1 MIPGR
6 EEGYATPRFTWR
18 PTSEADS
25 GLDSEQPPE
34 ADHRQV
40 SRRIVGMQSRSFAE
54 RQPSGR
60 NGRKGMLHLVSRY
73 RSGESY

>member
-6 EEGYATPRFTWR
+6 EEGYATPVSHGAQR
-18 PTSEADS
+18 EADS

-40 SRRIVGMQSRSFAE
+40 SRRVVGMQSRLFAE
-54 RQPSGR
+54 RQPSGQS
-60 NGRKGMLHLVSRY
+60 GRKGMLHLVSRY
-73 RSGESY
+73 MSGESY